1 MLLAWPAPLLLQ
13 RAQWPSRA
21 PGAALV
27 LWQAIGISGGLAL
40 VTAPL
45 TWGLQPFGQG
55 IISAAMELWT
65 IFEAHG
71 LDAVL
76 TDTRWHPFGLAAITL
91 GFLLFG
97 HLALVLVHTAY
108 RTFRQRRK
116 HREFVEILA
125 ASLKEE
131 EHGLQKPSTRMGHTR
146 VLPVEDPLAYCLP
159 AINQP
164 LTVVSQ
170 GLLEELTPNQLAA
183 VLAHESAHLIQRHD
197 VLRLAFQAW
206 HKAAPWFPA
215 TGVAVTEVTELT
227 EIMADE
233 YALTRHDRDDLL
245 TALAHTV
252 HPDTVEAVQN
262 PVSAENGRE
271 IFSRRIRRLTN
282 PDEQL
287 SSCRVGLVIIL
298 AVLLVTVPAAVSLL

>member
-1 MLLAWPAPLLLQ
+1 MAPL
-13 RAQWPSRA
+13 RASRNY
-21 PGAALV
+21 P
-27 LWQAIGISGGLAL
+27 W
-40 VTAPL
+40 
-45 TWGLQPFGQG
+45 
-55 IISAAMELWT
+55 
-65 IFEAHG
+65 
-71 LDAVL
+71 VL
-76 TDTRWHPFGLAAITL
+76 TVWPPR
-91 GFLLFG
+91 
-97 HLALVLVHTAY
+97 LVLVHTAY